1 MDNNGIQ
8 FRDLH
13 DSHTNR
19 NVSHNCTT
27 GQSIFLRHAKNASTT
42 HSINVI
48 TIAPQ
53 WNYRG

>member
-27 GQSIFLRHAKNASTT
+27 GQSIFLRHAKNAATT

-48 TIAPQ
+48 TVAPQ
-53 WNYRG
+53 